1 MRLIADT
8 HVHIYPCYDIKQA
21 LHALR
26 TNLSLLDG
34 QAVCMAFLAE
44 RADCNF
50 FLEFE
55 KNVAGLLA
63 PETEIRRLNSAL
75 YLREAGYP
83 DLYLFPGRQ
92 IITKERIE
100 ILSLTIDQ
108 QIGDG
113 LPARKVVDR
122 IKQNKGVPVLS
133 WAPGKWFFKR
143 KKVVQYLLDA
153 NQPGSLLIG
162 DTTLRPTCW
171 PQPLLMRRAV
181 RKGFTIIS
189 GSDPLPFAGEEDVM
203 GRYGIIL
210 DTDFDPDNPVGSIR
224 SILTQ
229 PGPKPSL
236 VGKRGGILST
246 FCRLFRNARLKKM
259 AEPAGH
265 A

>member
-8 HVHIYPCYDIKQA
+8 HMHIYPCYDIQQA

-26 TNLSLLDG
+26 INLSRLDG

-44 RADCNF
+44 RSDCNF
-50 FLEFE
+50 FSEFE

-63 PETEIRRLNSAL
+63 PEAEIRRLDSAL
-75 YLREAGYP
+75 HLREAGYP

-92 IITKERIE
+92 IITSERIE

-113 LPARKVVDR
+113 LPAREVVDR
-122 IKQNKGVPVLS
+122 IKQEKGVPVLS

-143 KKVVQYLLDA
+143 KKVVQDLLDA

-171 PQPLLMRRAV
+171 PQPLLMGRAV
-181 RKGFTIIS
+181 RKGLTIIS
-189 GSDPLPFAGEEDVM
+189 GSDPLPFSGEENIM
-203 GRYGIIL
+203 GRYGIIM
-210 DTDFDPDNPVGSIR
+210 DADFDPDNPAESIR
-224 SILTQ
+224 SLLAQ
-229 PGPKPSL
+229 PGLKPSL

-246 FCRLFRNARLKKM
+246 FRRLFRNARSKKM
-259 AEPAGH
+259 
-265 A
+265 